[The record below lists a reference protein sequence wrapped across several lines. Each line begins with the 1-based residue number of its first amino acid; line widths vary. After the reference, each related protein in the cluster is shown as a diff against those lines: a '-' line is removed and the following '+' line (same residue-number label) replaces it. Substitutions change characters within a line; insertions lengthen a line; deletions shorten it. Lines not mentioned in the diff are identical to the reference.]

1 MDSNTE
7 VAGNGYSA
15 GLKTKYP
22 FRPKNGVLTKEF
34 FLKYSFV
41 IVFILLI
48 VYLSFATTKFLTTSN
63 VINVFRQISYQG
75 IIAVGMT
82 MILIMGQI
90 DLSVGALV
98 AFAAV
103 LNALFLK
110 AGLPIPASIVAT
122 LVITSLWGGLNG
134 YVTAR
139 FRLHAFLVTMATMTL
154 IRGVTYTLTSGYPV
168 GGLPR
173 DFFVYGS
180 GQLGFVPFPILY
192 MLVIFIAGTFV
203 LSSTP
208 FGRSVYAIGG
218 NEDAARLSGINVKRV
233 KIGVFIVSAFVSAIS
248 GLVLSS
254 RLMAGSPEIGIGW
267 ELDIVAAVII
277 GGTNILGGE
286 GKLTGTLLGVLFIGV
301 LSNGMILLDI
311 TPYMQQVVRGLVI
324 LSAVVLNSLQEKR

>member
-7 VAGNGYSA
+7 VADMSYSA
-15 GLKTKYP
+15 G
-22 FRPKNGVLTKEF
+22 PKKSMGIKEF

-41 IVFILLI
+41 IVFVLL
-48 VYLSFATTKFLTTSN
+48 VLYLSFATTKFLTGSN
-63 VINVFRQISYQG
+63 IINVFRQVSYQG

-90 DLSVGALV
+90 DLSVGSLV

-103 LNALFLK
+103 LNALLLK
-110 AGLPIPASIVAT
+110 SGMPIPLSILAT
-122 LVITSLWGGLNG
+122 LVITSLWGILNG

-154 IRGVTYTLTSGYPV
+154 IRGVTYTLTGGYPV
-168 GGLPR
+168 GGLPQE
-173 DFFVYGS
+173 FFIYGA
-180 GQLGFVPFPILY
+180 GQLGFIPLPVIY
-192 MLVIFIAGTFV
+192 MLVVFAVGTFV

-218 NEDAARLSGINVKRV
+218 NGDAARLSGINVERV
-233 KIGVFIVSAFVSAIS
+233 KVGVFIISAFVSAIS

-277 GGTNILGGE
+277 GGTNMFGGE

-301 LSNGMILLDI
+301 LTNGMILLDI

-324 LSAVVLNSLQEKR
+324 LIAVVLNSLQEKR